1 MFKYKGAY
9 KDINKGVGYT
19 VAIDSFELKAAN
31 QTLCNGSIDTTI
43 DTSKISVQ
51 EMDAS
56 KKVYDLATMT
66 EDDLQ
71 TFGEESQKLMDAW
84 VERLSDNTA
93 FVNLI
98 NALNSLFG
106 TNSDLLNQVEEDIDE
121 DTATYSDADFS
132 DDNTDEITLDNASVM
147 TYDGSAKY
155 KIKGCIDGFNFEYA
169 NEYGVMFETEQVSTI
184 QYGLYTAES
193 ASDALDSVYYDMS
206 NIDSYEIL
214 DTQLNQTAK
223 VEDKDVLYN
232 VQTYNAFQ
240 MKCMDVT
247 AVIEVEPGVFLSME
261 ASIYL
266 DDDDYTVEQ
275 LLQALESKYYEK
287 IQ

>member
-1 MFKYKGAY
+1 
-9 KDINKGVGYT
+9 
-19 VAIDSFELKAAN
+19 
-31 QTLCNGSIDTTI
+31 
-43 DTSKISVQ
+43 
-51 EMDAS
+51 
-56 KKVYDLATMT
+56 
-66 EDDLQ
+66 
-71 TFGEESQKLMDAW
+71 
-84 VERLSDNTA
+84 
-93 FVNLI
+93 
-98 NALNSLFG
+98 
-106 TNSDLLNQVEEDIDE
+106 
-121 DTATYSDADFS
+121 
-132 DDNTDEITLDNASVM
+132 M

-275 LLQALESKYYEK
+275 LLQSLESKYYEK